1 MGDRHD
7 YVALEWVKGEIAET
21 LKVAHQAIETLL
33 DDPQATHALSECLA
47 CIHQVH
53 GSLQMVEFYGAALL
67 AEEMEQLAAAL
78 QQNRVSHRDEAIHL
92 LLQAIGQ
99 LPIYLDRVQGARR
112 DLPLVVLPLINDL
125 RSARGESLLSETSL
139 FTPQLPE
146 LPPLNEQSLARLEPA
161 DLPNVLRK
169 LRQMLQM
176 ALVGLLREQDD
187 DTHLGYLAKVFSR
200 LEGLC
205 GNAPLSPLWQVAS
218 ALVEGMRGGS
228 IANSPALR
236 SLFKDADKELK
247 RLLEQGMSAI
257 NQPAP
262 PELLKSLLFYIAK
275 AEHPTGQMLTMKD
288 RYGLDDALPDSAM
301 VDEERARLAGPDRD
315 AMRSVLAALCE
326 ELVRVKERLDLFV
339 RSDRQH
345 TSDLESLLAP
355 LRQIADTLAV
365 LGFGQPR
372 KVIIDQLA
380 VVLSLAQGQREPNDA
395 ILMDVAGALLYVEAT
410 LAGMVGTV
418 EPESSQEDSR
428 LPTTDLTQI
437 HQIVIK
443 EARICLQQAK
453 DMIVDYIDADWD
465 RQHLQ
470 PLPDLL
476 TQVRGALAMIPL
488 SRAASLIDACNH
500 FIREHLLLE
509 QGQPDWQELDSLA
522 DVITSLEYY
531 LERLSDDPEA
541 AGEQLLDVAE
551 KSLASLGVFP
561 SEQHVPVLED
571 VLSPSEAQVMQDLQ
585 ELDDPE
591 VVQTLADVLA
601 NPVSAVNP
609 PAQNTPGSLL
619 PPPVGEAPVDD
630 ELREVFLEET
640 DEVLDILREYLPR
653 WLAYPDNTAALSE
666 LRRAFHTLKG
676 SGRMVR
682 ALVLGELAWAV
693 ENLLNRVLEHSVEP
707 GQAVQQ
713 LLGDVLNLLPELV
726 AEFADNAQRQRNDV
740 DQLAAR
746 AHALAKGD
754 EPLSDEDVQDVAALD
769 PLLLEIF
776 RNEAETHLATLNRF
790 LEQAAEH
797 VPLQASDELQRAL
810 HTLKGSASMAGVLP
824 IAELATP
831 LDHLAREYKAHL
843 IALDLDEVELLLEA
857 EGVFRLGLR
866 QLKVDPL
873 AEIPGARSLIERT
886 QTLLAERLEALLSTP
901 STALRTKRDPQLINN
916 FLAQGMDI
924 LLDAESLLQRWQQHP
939 GERQELSALLDELTT
954 LGEGAHLADLHP
966 VDELCEA
973 LLDLY
978 GAVEES
984 SLAVSD
990 RFFHEAQ
997 SAHEAL
1003 INMLDELAAGQE
1015 VSPQPERIRALRGL
1029 LDESLDPSAMGL
1041 IRSDGSRTLSIREL
1055 GSVTAELEN
1064 TVPPVGASLLAMDVN
1079 DDALLQDKRG
1089 AYESIASR
1097 LAPTKDHELD
1107 DEIVSIFLE
1116 EAVDILESAGQ
1127 ALQRWLNDPENAAP
1141 LLSLQRDMHTLKGGA
1156 RMAEVE
1162 PVGDLA
1168 HELENLYE
1176 GLVDRRYSHSEALA
1190 HLLQQSHERLAQLLE
1205 QLQHQKPLGDPGELI
1220 DAIREFR
1227 QGNAN
1232 APETVEAARA
1242 EDSPGHDPELLEI
1255 FLEEGFDIIENSG
1268 AALVRWQAEPSN
1280 RQEMETLLRDLH
1292 TLKGG
1297 ARMVEIGPIGDL
1309 AHELEFLYEGL
1320 AAGTL
1325 KPTAALFGLLQS
1337 SHDRLAQMLDATRAG
1352 QPLPPADRLIDA
1364 IRNFSHPEV
1373 PEAPVAATVA
1383 PKVEP
1388 LAPQVDAGA
1397 DMVKVSAELLDD
1409 LVNLAG
1415 ETSIFRGRIE
1425 QQVND
1430 ARVALNEMETT
1441 IERMRDQLRRL
1452 DTETQGRILSRQQVD
1467 AERSDYEEFDPLEMD
1482 RHSQLQQLSRALF
1495 ESASDLLDLKETL
1508 DRRNQDA
1515 ENLLQQQGRI
1525 NTELQEGLM
1534 RTRMVPFE
1542 RMLPRLKRI
1551 VRQVSSELGKDVE
1564 FIVGNAEGEMDR
1576 NVLERMAAP
1585 LEHMLR
1591 NAVDH
1596 GLEPAEARIAA
1607 GKPAQ
1612 GRITLDLSREGG
1624 DIIFDIRDDGAGVP
1638 LDAVRRKAIKRG
1650 LLAPDSDI
1658 SDRDVL
1664 QFILQPGFSTA
1675 EKITQISGRGVGM
1688 DVVHEEVR
1696 QLGGSMSIDSVP
1708 GQGVHFRIR
1717 LPFTVSV
1724 NRALMVQC
1732 GEDQYAIPLNT
1743 IDGIVRVLPNEL
1755 EGHYRLDPPTYKYAG
1770 QHYELCYLGELL
1782 KTSTRPKLL
1791 GQSLPLP
1798 VLLVQCNERHIAVQV
1813 DAMAGTREIVVK
1825 SLGPQFAAVQGLSG
1839 ATILGDGRVVLILD
1853 LLAPIRAMQARVPQQ
1868 PLRQDAES
1876 EPHKPLLVLVVDDS
1890 VTVRKVTS
1898 RLLER
1903 HGMNVLTAKDGVD
1916 AMLLLEEHMP
1926 DLMLLDIEMP
1936 RMDGFEVATQV
1947 RADERLQHLP
1957 IIMITSRTGQKHR
1970 DRAMAIGVNDYL
1982 GKPYQ
1987 ESVLLESIALWSKTH
2002 A

>member
-21 LKVAHQAIETLL
+21 LKQAHHAIETQL

-67 AEEMEQLAAAL
+67 AEEMEQLVTAL
-78 QQNRVSHRDEAIHL
+78 QHNRVNHRDEALHL
-92 LLQAIGQ
+92 MLQALGQ

-139 FTPQLPE
+139 FSPQL
-146 LPPLNEQSLARLEPA
+146 LGLAPLDEASLARLEPA
-161 DLPNVLRK
+161 ELPNVLRK

-187 DTHLGYLAKVFSR
+187 DTHLEYLAKVFSR
-200 LEGLC
+200 LESVC
-205 GNAPLSPLWQVAS
+205 GSAPLSPLWQVAS
-218 ALVEGMRGGS
+218 ALVEGMRAGAIG
-228 IANSPALR
+228 NSPALR
-236 SLFKDADKELK
+236 SLFKEADKELK
-247 RLLEQGMSAI
+247 RLLEQGMQGI
-257 NQPAP
+257 NQPP
-262 PELLKSLLFYIAK
+262 PTELLKSLLFYIAK

-288 RYGLDDALPDSAM
+288 RYALDDALPDSAM

-345 TSDLESLLAP
+345 ASDLDSLLAP

-380 VVLSLAQGQREPNDA
+380 VVLSLTQGQRAPDDA

-418 EPESSQEDSR
+418 EPESQEDSR

-470 PLPDLL
+470 ALPALL

-488 SRAASLIDACNH
+488 SRAASLIETCNH

-509 QGQPDWQELDSLA
+509 PGQPGWQALDSLA
-522 DVITSLEYY
+522 DAITSIEYY
-531 LERLSDDPEA
+531 LERLSDDPLA
-541 AGEQLLDVAE
+541 PGEQLLDVAQR
-551 KSLASLGVFP
+551 SLAALGVFP
-561 SEQHVPVLED
+561 SEQQVPVLAE
-571 VLSPSEAQVMQDLQ
+571 VLSPGEAQQQQ
-585 ELDDPE
+585 ERDAPAIA
-591 VVQTLADVLA
+591 QSLADVLA
-601 NPVSAVNP
+601 NPVSALNP
-609 PAQNTPGSLL
+609 PALDTPGSLL
-619 PPPVGEAPVDD
+619 PPPSGEAPVDE
-630 ELREVFLEET
+630 ELREVFIEET
-640 DEVLDILREYLPR
+640 EEVLEILREYLPR
-653 WLAYPDNTAALSE
+653 WSGNPANRSALSE

-682 ALVLGELAWAV
+682 ALVLGELAWAM
-693 ENLLNRVLEHSVEP
+693 ENLLNRILEQSVTP
-707 GQAVQQ
+707 GASVQQ
-713 LLGDVLNLLPELV
+713 LLGEVLDLLPQLM
-726 AEFADNAQRQRNDV
+726 AEYAADAQRQRDDV

-746 AHALAKGD
+746 AHALAKGAATAV
-754 EPLSDEDVQDVAALD
+754 DEDTQDVAALD

-776 RNEAETHLATLNRF
+776 RKEAETHLGSLNRF
-790 LEQAAEH
+790 LDQAAEH
-797 VPLQASDELQRAL
+797 LPLQASDELQRAL
-810 HTLKGSASMAGVLP
+810 HTLKGSASVAGVLP

-831 LDHLAREYKAHL
+831 LDQLAREYKAHL
-843 IALDLDEVELLLEA
+843 IALDLDEVEVLLEA
-857 EGVFRLGLR
+857 EGLFRLGLR
-866 QLKVDPL
+866 QLKSDPL
-873 AEIPGARSLIERT
+873 ADIPGSRALIERARA
-886 QTLLAERLEALLSTP
+886 LLAERLQTLSNTP
-901 STALRTKRDPQLINN
+901 SSGLRIKRDPQLINN

-924 LLDAESLLQRWQQHP
+924 LLDAESLLRRWQQHP

-984 SLAVSD
+984 SLAVSEA
-990 RFFHEAQ
+990 FFHEAQ

-1015 VSPQPERIRALRGL
+1015 VSPRPERVRALHGL
-1029 LDESLDPSAMGL
+1029 LDQSLDPSAMGL

-1055 GSVTAELEN
+1055 GDVTAELER
-1064 TVPPVGASLLAMDVN
+1064 TLPPPVGTSLLAMDSQAPRSSN
-1079 DDALLQDKRG
+1079 DNASSLT
-1089 AYESIASR
+1089 SIAGKP
-1097 LAPTKDHELD
+1097 APKGGRAAELD
-1107 DEIVSIFLE
+1107 NDIVSIFLE
-1116 EAVDILESAGQ
+1116 EAEDILESANHS
-1127 ALQRWLNDPENAAP
+1127 LQRWLNDPHNAAP
-1141 LLSLQRDMHTLKGGA
+1141 LSSLQRDLHTLKGGA

-1168 HELENLYE
+1168 HELESLYE

-1190 HLLQQSHERLAQLLE
+1190 QLLQQSHDRLAQLLE
-1205 QLQHQKPLGDPGELI
+1205 QLQDHQVLGDPEDLI
-1220 DAIREFR
+1220 EAIRAFR
-1227 QGNAN
+1227 QGHASNA
-1232 APETVEAARA
+1232 EVLEAATGN
-1242 EDSPGHDPELLEI
+1242 DSTHHDGELLDI
-1255 FLEEGFDIIENSG
+1255 FLEEGFDIIESSG
-1268 AALVRWQAEPSN
+1268 AALLRWQAEPSN

-1297 ARMVEIGPIGDL
+1297 ARMVEIAPIGDL
-1309 AHELEFLYEGL
+1309 AHELEYLYEGL
-1320 AAGTL
+1320 STGVL
-1325 KPTAALFGLLQS
+1325 QPTPALFELLQR
-1337 SHDRLAQMLDATRAG
+1337 SHDRLAQMLDAARAG
-1352 QPLPPADRLIDA
+1352 ESLPPADRLIDA
-1364 IRNFSHPEV
+1364 IQNFSHPVLAET
-1373 PEAPVAATVA
+1373 PAPLAVAAKA
-1383 PKVEP
+1383 EP
-1388 LAPQVDAGA
+1388 PQLQPDAGA

-1409 LVNLAG
+1409 LVNLAA

-1430 ARVALNEMETT
+1430 AQVALNEMETT

-1452 DTETQGRILSRQQVD
+1452 DTETQGRILSRQQVE
-1467 AERSDYEEFDPLEMD
+1467 AERLGYEEFDPLEMD

-1551 VRQVSSELGKDVE
+1551 VRQVASELGKDVE

-1596 GLEPAEARIAA
+1596 GLEPADVRVAA

-1612 GRITLDLSREGG
+1612 GRITLDLLREGG

-1638 LDAVRRKAIKRG
+1638 LEAVRRKAIKRG
-1650 LLAPDSDI
+1650 LLAPDSVI
-1658 SDRDVL
+1658 SDHDVL

-1696 QLGGSMSIDSVP
+1696 QLGGTMSIDSVP

-1732 GEDQYAIPLNT
+1732 AEDQYAIPLNT

-1755 EGHYRLDPPTYKYAG
+1755 EGHFRLDPPTYEYAG
-1770 QHYELCYLGELL
+1770 QRYELCYLGELL
-1782 KTSTRPKLL
+1782 KTSPRPRLS

-1798 VLLVQCNERHIAVQV
+1798 VLLVQCNEWHIAVQV

-1825 SLGPQFAAVQGLSG
+1825 SLGPQFSAVQGVSG

-1853 LLAPIRAMQARVPQQ
+1853 LLAPVRAMQARAPQR
-1868 PLRQDAES
+1868 PASHEVEV
-1876 EPHKPLLVLVVDDS
+1876 EPQRPLLVMVVDDS

-1916 AMLLLEEHMP
+1916 AMLLLEEHSP

-1947 RADERLQHLP
+1947 RNDERLRHLP

-1982 GKPYQ
+1982 GKPYP

>member
-609 PAQNTPGSLL
+609 PALNTPGSLL

-1064 TVPPVGASLLAMDVN
+1064 TVPPVEASLLAMDVN

-1320 AAGTL
+1320 SAGTL

-1596 GLEPAEARIAA
+1596 GLESAEVRIAA

>member
-21 LKVAHQAIETLL
+21 LKQAHQAIETVL
-33 DDPQATHALSECLA
+33 DDPQATPGLDECLA
-47 CIHQVH
+47 YIHQVH

-67 AEEMEQLAAAL
+67 AEEMEHLVEAL
-78 QQNRVSHRDEAIHL
+78 QHGRVAHRDEALHL
-92 LLQAIGQ
+92 LLQALGQ
-99 LPIYLDRVQGARR
+99 LPIYLDRVQSARR

-125 RSARGESLLSETSL
+125 RSARGDSLLSETSL
-139 FTPQLPE
+139 FSPPLPD
-146 LPPLNEQSLARLEPA
+146 LPPLSAEALAALEPA
-161 DLPNVLRK
+161 EWPNMLRK

-187 DTHLGYLAKVFSR
+187 QTHLEYLAKVFQR
-200 LEGLC
+200 LEALSAD
-205 GNAPLSPLWQVAS
+205 APLSPLWQVAS
-218 ALVEGMRGGS
+218 ALVEGMREGA

-247 RLLEQGMSAI
+247 RLLEQGPRGL
-257 NQPAP
+257 NQPPP

-288 RYGLDDALPDSAM
+288 RYSLDDALPDSAM

-395 ILMDVAGALLYVEAT
+395 TLMDVAGALLYVEAN

-418 EPESSQEDSR
+418 EPESPEDAR

-465 RQHLQ
+465 RQQLQ
-470 PLPDLL
+470 PLPELL

-488 SRAASLIDACNH
+488 SRAASLVEACNS
-500 FIREHLLLE
+500 FIREHLLLDPH
-509 QGQPDWQELDSLA
+509 QPGWQQLDNLA

-531 LERLSDDPEA
+531 LERLSDDPQA
-541 AGEQLLDVAE
+541 PNEQLLDVAQ
-551 KSLASLGVFP
+551 KSLASLGFFP
-561 SEQHVPVLED
+561 HEQHVPLLDD
-571 VLSPSEAQVMQDLQ
+571 VLSPSEALVMQDLQ
-585 ELDDPE
+585 ALDDPE
-591 VVQTLADVLA
+591 TVQSLADVLA
-601 NPVSAVNP
+601 SPVSAVNP
-609 PAQNTPGSLL
+609 PALITPGSLM
-619 PPPVGEAPVDD
+619 PPPADEEPVDD

-640 DEVLDILREYLPR
+640 DEVLEVLHEYLPR
-653 WLAYPDNTAALSE
+653 WSADTHDRAALTE

-682 ALVLGELAWAV
+682 ALILGELAWAV

-707 GQAVQQ
+707 GAQVQQ
-713 LLGDVLNLLPELV
+713 LLTDTVLLLPELIS
-726 AEFADNAQRQRNDV
+726 EFATQRQRQRSDV

-746 AHALAKGD
+746 AHALAKGV
-754 EPLSDEDVQDVAALD
+754 EPLAAEDVADVAALD

-776 RNEAETHLATLNRF
+776 RNEAETHLASLNRF
-790 LEQAAEH
+790 LDQAAEH
-797 VPLQASDELQRAL
+797 VPLPASDELQRAL

-824 IAELATP
+824 IAELAAP
-831 LDHLAREYKAHL
+831 LDKLAREFKAHQL
-843 IALDLDEVELLLEA
+843 PLDLDEVELLLEA
-857 EGVFRLGLR
+857 EGLFRVGLR
-866 QLKVDPL
+866 QLKHDPL
-873 AEIPGARSLIERT
+873 APIVGAQSLIKRT
-886 QTLLAERLEALLSTP
+886 ETLLAERLEAILNAPNTG
-901 STALRTKRDPQLINN
+901 LRIKRDPQLINN

-954 LGEGAHLADLHP
+954 LGEGAHLADLLP
-966 VDELCEA
+966 VDVLCEA

-997 SAHEAL
+997 NAHEAL

-1015 VSPQPERIRALRGL
+1015 ITPQPQRIRALHEL
-1029 LDESLDPSAMGL
+1029 LDESLDPAAMGL
-1041 IRSDGSRTLSIREL
+1041 IRSDGSRTLSISEL
-1055 GSVTAELEN
+1055 GAATAELAHANAE
-1064 TVPPVGASLLAMDVN
+1064 T
-1079 DDALLQDKRG
+1079 
-1089 AYESIASR
+1089 
-1097 LAPTKDHELD
+1097 APD
-1107 DEIVSIFLE
+1107 DEIVEIFLE
-1116 EAVDILESAGQ
+1116 EAVDILDSAGQ
-1127 ALQRWLNDPENAAP
+1127 ALQRWLSDPDNAAP
-1141 LLSLQRDMHTLKGGA
+1141 LSSLQRDLHTLKGGA
-1156 RMAEVE
+1156 RMAEVDAI
-1162 PVGDLA
+1162 GDLA
-1168 HELENLYE
+1168 HELESLYE
-1176 GLVDRRYSHSEALA
+1176 GLVDRRHSYSE
-1190 HLLQQSHERLAQLLE
+1190 LLGRLLHKSHDRLAQLLE
-1205 QLQHQKPLGDPGELI
+1205 QLHNHQPLTPALDLI
-1220 DAIREFR
+1220 ESIRQFR
-1227 QGNAN
+1227 QGQSGSA
-1232 APETVEAARA
+1232 ETVQPTAVPDSAA
-1242 EDSPGHDPELLEI
+1242 HDPELLEI
-1255 FLEEGFDIIENSG
+1255 FLEEGFDIIESSG
-1268 AALVRWQAEPSN
+1268 AALLRWQAEPGN
-1280 RQEMETLLRDLH
+1280 RQEVETLLRDLH

-1309 AHELEFLYEGL
+1309 AHELEYLYESL
-1320 AAGTL
+1320 ATGVLQPSAEL
-1325 KPTAALFGLLQS
+1325 FALVQRG
-1337 SHDRLAQMLDATRAG
+1337 HDRLAQMLDGVRAG
-1352 QPLPPADRLIDA
+1352 QPCPPADRLINA
-1364 IRNFSHPEV
+1364 IQNFSHPATPDTPPPLPLPAKTE
-1373 PEAPVAATVA
+1373 PAAPAA
-1383 PKVEP
+1383 
-1388 LAPQVDAGA
+1388 DAGA
-1397 DMVKVSAELLDD
+1397 DMVKVSAELLDE

-1425 QQVND
+1425 QQVSD
-1430 ARVALNEMETT
+1430 AQTALNEMETT

-1467 AERSDYEEFDPLEMD
+1467 AERLGYEEFDPLEMD

-1508 DRRNQDA
+1508 ERRNHDA

-1551 VRQVSSELGKDVE
+1551 VRQVAEELNKDVA
-1564 FIVGNAEGEMDR
+1564 FIIGNAEGEMDR

-1596 GLEPAEARIAA
+1596 GLESAEVRLAA

-1612 GRITLDLSREGG
+1612 GTITLDLTREGG
-1624 DIIFDIRDDGAGVP
+1624 DIVFDIRDDGAGVP
-1638 LDAVRRKAIKRG
+1638 LEAVRRKAIKRG
-1650 LLAPDSDI
+1650 LLAPDAEI

-1696 QLGGSMSIDSVP
+1696 QLGGTMSIDSVP

-1743 IDGIVRVLPNEL
+1743 IEGIVRVLPNDL
-1755 EGHYRLDPPTYKYAG
+1755 EAHYRNDPPSYHYAG
-1770 QHYELCYLGELL
+1770 QRYELCYLGELL
-1782 KTSTRPKLL
+1782 KTAPRPKLL

-1798 VLLVQCNERHIAVQV
+1798 VLLVQCNDRHIAVQV

-1825 SLGPQFAAVQGLSG
+1825 SLGPQFAAVQGVSG

-1853 LLAPIRAMQARVPQQ
+1853 LLAPIRAMQARVAQRPAQ
-1868 PLRQDAES
+1868 AEIDS
-1876 EPHKPLLVLVVDDS
+1876 EPQKPLLVLVVDDS

-1947 RADERLQHLP
+1947 RNDERLQHLP

-1987 ESVLLESIALWSKTH
+1987 ESVLLESIAHWSKKH

>member
-21 LKVAHQAIETLL
+21 LKQAHQAIEAVL
-33 DDPQATHALSECLA
+33 DDPQAFPGLDECLDY
-47 CIHQVH
+47 IHQVH

-67 AEEMEQLAAAL
+67 AEEMEHLVEAL
-78 QQNRVSHRDEAIHL
+78 QHERVSHRDEALHL
-92 LLQAIGQ
+92 LLQALGQ
-99 LPIYLDRVQGARR
+99 LPIYLDRVQSARR

-139 FTPQLPE
+139 FSPQLPE
-146 LPPLNEQSLARLEPA
+146 LPPLSAQALALLEPPE
-161 DLPNVLRK
+161 LPNVLRK
-169 LRQMLQM
+169 LRQTLQM

-187 DTHLGYLAKVFSR
+187 QTHLGYLAKVFTR
-200 LEGLC
+200 LEALSGDT
-205 GNAPLSPLWQVAS
+205 PLSPLWQVAS
-218 ALVEGMRGGS
+218 ALVEGMREGV

-247 RLLEQGMSAI
+247 RLLDQGMAGL
-257 NQPAP
+257 NQPPP

-288 RYGLDDALPDSAM
+288 RYSLDDALPDSAM

-418 EPESSQEDSR
+418 EPESPEDAR

-470 PLPDLL
+470 PLPALL

-488 SRAASLIDACNH
+488 NRAASLVEACNG
-500 FIREHLLLE
+500 FIREHLLLDPHEPGWE
-509 QGQPDWQELDSLA
+509 QLDHLA
-522 DVITSLEYY
+522 DVISSLEYY
-531 LERLSDDPEA
+531 LERLSDDPQA
-541 AGEQLLDVAE
+541 PGEQLLDVAQ
-551 KSLASLGVFP
+551 KSLASLGFFP
-561 SEQHVPVLED
+561 NEPHVPVLDD
-571 VLSPSEAQVMQDLQ
+571 VLSPSEALVMQDMQ
-585 ELDDPE
+585 ALDDPDI
-591 VVQTLADVLA
+591 VQSLADVLA
-601 NPVSAVNP
+601 SPVSALNP
-609 PAQNTPGSLL
+609 PALITPGSLM
-619 PPPVGEAPVDD
+619 PPPADEEPVDD

-640 DEVLDILREYLPR
+640 DEVLEVLHEYLPR
-653 WLAYPDNTAALSE
+653 WAANPQDRDALTE

-682 ALVLGELAWAV
+682 ALILGELAWSV
-693 ENLLNRVLEHSVEP
+693 ENLLNRVLEQSVEP
-707 GQAVQQ
+707 GSVVQQ
-713 LLGDVLNLLPELV
+713 LLTDTVLLLPELIS
-726 AEFADNAQRQRNDV
+726 EFAINRQRQRSDV
-740 DQLAAR
+740 DQLAVR

-754 EPLSDEDVQDVAALD
+754 EPMAAEDVDDVAALD

-776 RNEAETHLATLNRF
+776 RNEAETHLASLNRF
-790 LEQAAEH
+790 LDQAAEH

-824 IAELATP
+824 IAELAAP
-831 LDHLAREYKAHL
+831 LDQLAREFKAHQL
-843 IALDLDEVELLLEA
+843 PLDLDEVELLLEA
-857 EGVFRLGLR
+857 EGLFRVGLR
-866 QLKVDPL
+866 QLKHDPL
-873 AEIPGARSLIERT
+873 APIVGAQSLIKRT
-886 QTLLAERLEALLSTP
+886 DELLAERLASILDAPNTG
-901 STALRTKRDPQLINN
+901 LRIKRDPQLINN

-954 LGEGAHLADLHP
+954 LGEGAHLADLLP
-966 VDELCEA
+966 VDVLCEA

-984 SLAVSD
+984 SLAVSE

-997 SAHEAL
+997 NAHEAL

-1015 VSPQPERIRALRGL
+1015 VTPQPERIRALHDL
-1029 LDESLDPSAMGL
+1029 LDESLDPSSMGL

-1055 GSVTAELEN
+1055 GSATAELQQS
-1064 TVPPVGASLLAMDVN
+1064 ASAFE
-1079 DDALLQDKRG
+1079 A
-1089 AYESIASR
+1089 
-1097 LAPTKDHELD
+1097 D
-1107 DEIVSIFLE
+1107 DEIVEIFLE
-1116 EAVDILESAGQ
+1116 EAVDILDSAGQ
-1127 ALQRWLNDPENAAP
+1127 ALQRWLSDPDNSAP
-1141 LLSLQRDMHTLKGGA
+1141 LSSLQRDLHTLKGGA

-1162 PVGDLA
+1162 AIGDLA
-1168 HELENLYE
+1168 QELESLYE
-1176 GLVDRRYSHSEALA
+1176 GLVDRRYNYSETLGRLLLKSHD
-1190 HLLQQSHERLAQLLE
+1190 RLALLLDQLHN
-1205 QLQHQKPLGDPGELI
+1205 HQPLTPAYDLI
-1220 DAIREFR
+1220 EAIRQVR
-1227 QGNAN
+1227 QGPSIA
-1232 APETVEAARA
+1232 ETPPATADH
-1242 EDSPGHDPELLEI
+1242 DSASHDPELLEI

-1268 AALVRWQAEPSN
+1268 AALLRWQAEPGN
-1280 RQEMETLLRDLH
+1280 RQEIETLLRDLH

-1309 AHELEFLYEGL
+1309 AHELEYLYESL
-1320 AAGTL
+1320 SAGSLQASTEL
-1325 KPTAALFGLLQS
+1325 FALVQRG
-1337 SHDRLAQMLDATRAG
+1337 HDRLAQMLDAVRAG
-1352 QPLPPADRLIDA
+1352 QPCPPADRLINA
-1364 IRNFSHPEV
+1364 IQNFSHPATIETPPV
-1373 PEAPVAATVA
+1373 LLPVAAKTEAA
-1383 PKVEP
+1383 PPAADV
-1388 LAPQVDAGA
+1388 GA
-1397 DMVKVSAELLDD
+1397 DMVKVSAELLDE

-1430 ARVALNEMETT
+1430 AQIALNEMETT

-1452 DTETQGRILSRQQVD
+1452 DTETQGRILSRQQAD
-1467 AERSDYEEFDPLEMD
+1467 AERLGYEEFDPLEMD

-1508 DRRNQDA
+1508 DRRNHDA

-1551 VRQVSSELGKDVE
+1551 VRQVAEELNKDVA
-1564 FIVGNAEGEMDR
+1564 FVVGNAEGEMDR

-1596 GLEPAEARIAA
+1596 GLESAEVRLAA

-1612 GRITLDLSREGG
+1612 GQISLDLSREGG
-1624 DIIFDIRDDGAGVP
+1624 DIVFDIRDDGAGVP
-1638 LDAVRRKAIKRG
+1638 LEAVRNKAIKRG
-1650 LLAPDSDI
+1650 LLAPNAEI

-1696 QLGGSMSIDSVP
+1696 QLGGTMSIDSVP

-1743 IDGIVRVLPNEL
+1743 IEGIVRVLPNDL
-1755 EGHYRLDPPTYKYAG
+1755 EGHFRQDPPRYQYGG
-1770 QHYELCYLGELL
+1770 QTYELCYLGELL
-1782 KTSTRPKLL
+1782 KTAPRPKLL
-1791 GQSLPLP
+1791 GQNLPLP
-1798 VLLVQCNERHIAVQV
+1798 VLLVHYNDRHIAVQV
-1813 DAMAGTREIVVK
+1813 DVMAGTREIVVK
-1825 SLGPQFAAVQGLSG
+1825 SLGAQFAALQGVSG

-1853 LLAPIRAMQARVPQQ
+1853 LLAPIRAMQARIAQTPTL
-1868 PLRQDAES
+1868 PEIDS
-1876 EPHKPLLVLVVDDS
+1876 EPQKPLLVMVVDDS

-1947 RADERLQHLP
+1947 RNDERLQHLP

-1987 ESVLLESIALWSKTH
+1987 ESVLLESIAQWSKKH

>member
-33 DDPQATHALSECLA
+33 DDSQATHALDECLA

-67 AEEMEQLAAAL
+67 AEEMEQLATAL
-78 QQNRVSHRDEAIHL
+78 QANRVSHRDEALHL
-92 LLQAIGQ
+92 LMQALGQ

-139 FTPQLPE
+139 FSPQLPD
-146 LPPLNEQSLARLEPA
+146 LPALDAATLARLEPSEF
-161 DLPNVLRK
+161 PSVLRK

-176 ALVGLLREQDD
+176 ALVGFLREQDSETNLD
-187 DTHLGYLAKVFSR
+187 YLAKVFTR
-200 LEGLC
+200 LETLC
-205 GNAPLSPLWQVAS
+205 AGAPLNPLWQVAS
-218 ALVEGMRGGS
+218 ALVEGMRGGA

-247 RLLEQGMSAI
+247 RLLEEGIEGI

-275 AEHPTGQMLTMKD
+275 AEHPTGQMLIMKE
-288 RYGLDDALPDSAM
+288 RYSLDDALPDSAM

-345 TSDLESLLAP
+345 TQDLDSLLAP

-418 EPESSQEDSR
+418 EPESQEDSR

-443 EARICLQQAK
+443 EVRICLQQAK

-470 PLPDLL
+470 ALPALL
-476 TQVRGALAMIPL
+476 TSVRGALAMIPL
-488 SRAASLIDACNH
+488 NRAASLIETCNH

-509 QGQPDWQELDSLA
+509 ANQPGWQELDSLA
-522 DVITSLEYY
+522 DVITSIEYY
-531 LERLSDDPEA
+531 LERLSEDPEA
-541 AGEQLLDVAE
+541 PGESLLDVAQR
-551 KSLASLGVFP
+551 SLAALGFFP
-561 SEQHVPVLED
+561 REQNVPVLD
-571 VLSPSEAQVMQDLQ
+571 HVLSPGEAQVMQQRQ
-585 ELDDPE
+585 ELDDP
-591 VVQTLADVLA
+591 VIVQTLADVLA
-601 NPVSAVNP
+601 SPVSALNP
-609 PAQNTPGSLL
+609 PALTTPGSLL
-619 PPPVGEAPVDD
+619 PPPAGEAPVDD

-640 DEVLDILREYLPR
+640 DEVLEILREYLPR
-653 WLAYPDNTAALSE
+653 WADSPDSKSALSE

-693 ENLLNRVLEHSVEP
+693 ENLLNRVLEHSVAP
-707 GQAVQQ
+707 GPAVQQ
-713 LLGDVLNLLPELV
+713 LLGDVLELLPELV
-726 AEFADNAQRQRNDV
+726 AQYAANDQRQRNDV

-746 AHALAKGD
+746 AHALAKGT
-754 EPLSDEDVQDVAALD
+754 EPESDEDTRDVAALD

-776 RNEAETHLATLNRF
+776 RKEAETHLNSLNRF
-790 LEQAAEH
+790 LDQAAEH
-797 VPLQASDELQRAL
+797 VPLQASDELLRAL

-824 IAELATP
+824 IAELAAP
-831 LDHLAREYKAHL
+831 LDQLAREYKAHL

-857 EGVFRLGLR
+857 EGLFRLGLR
-866 QLKVDPL
+866 QLKTDPL
-873 AEIPGARSLIERT
+873 AEIPHANSLIERT
-886 QTLLAERLEALLSTP
+886 RALLAERLESLLNTP
-901 STALRTKRDPQLINN
+901 NTGLRIKRDPQLINN

-924 LLDAESLLQRWQQHP
+924 LLDAENLLRRWQQHP

-954 LGEGAHLADLHP
+954 LGEGAHLADLQSM
-966 VDELCEA
+966 DELCEA

-1015 VSPQPERIRALRGL
+1015 VTPQPLRVRALRGL
-1029 LDESLDPSAMGL
+1029 LDESLDPSATGL
-1041 IRSDGSRTLSIREL
+1041 IRSDGSRTLSIHEL
-1055 GSVTAELEN
+1055 GSATAELAKA
-1064 TVPPVGASLLAMDVN
+1064 TTAA
-1079 DDALLQDKRG
+1079 
-1089 AYESIASR
+1089 
-1097 LAPTKDHELD
+1097 ELD
-1107 DEIVSIFLE
+1107 DEIVAIFLE
-1116 EAVDILESAGQ
+1116 EAVDILESAAQ
-1127 ALQRWLNDPENAAP
+1127 ALQRWLRDPDNAAS
-1141 LLSLQRDMHTLKGGA
+1141 LSSLQRDLHTLKGGA
-1156 RMAEVE
+1156 RMAQVE

-1168 HELENLYE
+1168 HELESLYE
-1176 GLVDRRYSHSEALA
+1176 GLVDRRYSHSDTLA
-1190 HLLQQSHERLAQLLE
+1190 QLLQQSHDRLAQLLD
-1205 QLQHQKPLGDPGELI
+1205 QLQHNQPLGDPHELI
-1220 DAIREFR
+1220 QAIRAYR
-1227 QGNAN
+1227 QGNAGS
-1232 APETVEAARA
+1232 ADVSEAAA
-1242 EDSPGHDPELLEI
+1242 SNDSSAHDPELLEI
-1255 FLEEGFDIIENSG
+1255 FLEEGFDIIDSSG
-1268 AALVRWQAEPSN
+1268 AALARWQAQPSS
-1280 RQEMETLLRDLH
+1280 RQEVETLLRDLH

-1297 ARMVEIGPIGDL
+1297 ARMVEIAPIGDL

-1320 AAGTL
+1320 STGVL
-1325 KPTAALFGLLQS
+1325 QPTAALFALLQRS
-1337 SHDRLAQMLDATRAG
+1337 QDRLAQMLDAARAG
-1352 QPLPPADRLIDA
+1352 EPMPPTDRLLDA
-1364 IRNFSHPEV
+1364 IKNFSHPSV
-1373 PEAPVAATVA
+1373 PEVLAPAT

-1388 LAPQVDAGA
+1388 LAPQAEAGA

-1430 ARVALNEMETT
+1430 AHVALSEMETT

-1467 AERSDYEEFDPLEMD
+1467 AERQGYEEFDPLEMD

-1508 DRRNQDA
+1508 ERRNHDA

-1551 VRQVSSELGKDVE
+1551 VRQVASELGKDVE

-1596 GLEPAEARIAA
+1596 GLESADVRLAA

-1612 GRITLDLSREGG
+1612 GKITLDLLREGG

-1650 LLAPDSDI
+1650 LLSPDSPV
-1658 SDRDVL
+1658 SDHDVL

-1732 GEDQYAIPLNT
+1732 VDDQYAIPLNT

-1755 EGHYRLDPPTYKYAG
+1755 EGHYRLDPPTYEYAG
-1770 QHYELCYLGELL
+1770 QRYELCYLGELL

-1825 SLGPQFAAVQGLSG
+1825 SLGAQFAAVQGVSG

-1853 LLAPIRAMQARVPQQ
+1853 LLAPIRAMQAHVPQR
-1868 PLRQDAES
+1868 PAGQDVEAE
-1876 EPHKPLLVLVVDDS
+1876 PQRPLLVMVVDDS

-1936 RMDGFEVATQV
+1936 RMDGFEVATQI
-1947 RADERLQHLP
+1947 RNDERLQHLP

-1987 ESVLLESIALWSKTH
+1987 ESVLLESIALWSKIH

>member
-21 LKVAHQAIETLL
+21 LKLAHQAIEAVL
-33 DDPQATHALSECLA
+33 DDPQAFPGLDECLA
-47 CIHQVH
+47 YIHQVH

-67 AEEMEQLAAAL
+67 AEEMEHLVEAL
-78 QQNRVSHRDEAIHL
+78 QHDRVPHRDEALHL
-92 LLQAIGQ
+92 LLQALGQ
-99 LPIYLDRVQGARR
+99 LPLYLDRVQSARR

-125 RSARGESLLSETSL
+125 RSARGESLLAETSL
-139 FTPQLPE
+139 FSPPLPE
-146 LPPLNEQSLARLEPA
+146 LALLGDGALAALEPP

-187 DTHLGYLAKVFSR
+187 QTHLGYLAKVFSR
-200 LEGLC
+200 LEALSGD
-205 GNAPLSPLWQVAS
+205 APLSPLWQIAS
-218 ALVEGMRGGS
+218 ALVEGMREGV

-236 SLFKDADKELK
+236 SLFKDADQELK
-247 RLLEQGMSAI
+247 RLLEQGI
-257 NQPAP
+257 VGLNQPAP
-262 PELLKSLLFYIAK
+262 AELLKSLLFYIAK

-288 RYGLDDALPDSAM
+288 HYSLDDALPDSAM

-345 TSDLESLLAP
+345 ASDLDSLLAP

-418 EPESSQEDSR
+418 ETQSAEDAR

-453 DMIVDYIDADWD
+453 DMIVDYIDADWN

-470 PLPDLL
+470 PLPELL

-488 SRAASLIDACNH
+488 ARAASLVEACNG
-500 FIREHLLLE
+500 FIREHLMLDAHEPGWE
-509 QGQPDWQELDSLA
+509 QLDHLA
-522 DVITSLEYY
+522 DVISSLEYY
-531 LERLSDDPEA
+531 LERLSDDPQAPAEH
-541 AGEQLLDVAE
+541 LLDVAQN
-551 KSLASLGVFP
+551 SLASLGFFAN
-561 SEQHVPVLED
+561 EQPGEAQVPLLDE
-571 VLSPSEAQVMQDLQ
+571 VLSPSEAQLMQDLQ
-585 ELDDPE
+585 TLDDPD
-591 VVQTLADVLA
+591 VVQSLAEVLA
-601 NPVSAVNP
+601 SPLSALNP
-609 PAQNTPGSLL
+609 PARNSPDSLM
-619 PPPVGEAPVDD
+619 PPPADEEPVDD

-640 DEVLDILREYLPR
+640 DEVLAVLHEYLPR
-653 WLAYPDNTAALSE
+653 WSANPQDRAALTE

-693 ENLLNRVLEHSVEP
+693 ENLLNRVLEQSVEP
-707 GQAVQQ
+707 GAVLRQ
-713 LLGDVLNLLPELV
+713 LLGDTLLLLPELIN
-726 AEFADNAQRQRNDV
+726 EFATQRQRQRNDV

-754 EPLSDEDVQDVAALD
+754 EPLAAEDTDDVAALD

-776 RNEAETHLATLNRF
+776 RKEAETHLASLNRF
-790 LEQAAEH
+790 LDQAAER
-797 VPLQASDELQRAL
+797 VPLPASDELQRAL

-824 IAELATP
+824 MAELAAS
-831 LDHLAREYKAHL
+831 LDQLAREFKAHQL
-843 IALDLDEVELLLEA
+843 PLDLDEVELLLEA
-857 EGVFRLGLR
+857 EGLFRVGLR
-866 QLKVDPL
+866 QLKHDPL
-873 AEIPGARSLIERT
+873 APIVGAQSLIKRT
-886 QTLLAERLEALLSTP
+886 EALLAERLQAS
-901 STALRTKRDPQLINN
+901 SDGADSGLRLKRDPQLINN

-924 LLDAESLLQRWQQHP
+924 LLDAENLLQRWQQHP

-954 LGEGAHLADLHP
+954 LGEGAHLADLLP
-966 VDELCEA
+966 VDGLCEA

-984 SLAVSD
+984 SLAVSE

-997 SAHEAL
+997 LAHEAL

-1015 VSPQPERIRALRGL
+1015 ITAQPERICALQDL
-1029 LDESLDPSAMGL
+1029 LDEGLDPAAMGL
-1041 IRSDGSRTLSIREL
+1041 IRSDGSRTLDIREL
-1055 GSVTAELEN
+1055 GSATAQLQQSVAALE
-1064 TVPPVGASLLAMDVN
+1064 P
-1079 DDALLQDKRG
+1079 
-1089 AYESIASR
+1089 
-1097 LAPTKDHELD
+1097 D
-1107 DEIVSIFLE
+1107 DEIVEIFLE
-1116 EAVDILESAGQ
+1116 EAVDILDSAGQ
-1127 ALQRWLNDPENAAP
+1127 ALQRWRKDPDNAAP
-1141 LLSLQRDMHTLKGGA
+1141 LSSLQRDLHTLKGGA

-1162 PVGDLA
+1162 AVGDLA
-1168 HELENLYE
+1168 QELENLYE
-1176 GLVDRRYSHSEALA
+1176 GLVDRRYSHSVVLEG
-1190 HLLQQSHERLAQLLE
+1190 LLQQSHERLALMLE
-1205 QLQHQKPLGDPGELI
+1205 QLQAHQALTPAQDLI
-1220 DAIREFR
+1220 DAIRQLR
-1227 QGNAN
+1227 QGQAASESAPAAVEHDNA
-1232 APETVEAARA
+1232 
-1242 EDSPGHDPELLEI
+1242 GHDPELLEI
-1255 FLEEGFDIIENSG
+1255 FLEEGFDIIESSG
-1268 AALVRWQAEPSN
+1268 AALLRWQAEPGN
-1280 RQEMETLLRDLH
+1280 RQEIETLLRDLH

-1309 AHELEFLYEGL
+1309 AHELEFLYESLSSG
-1320 AAGTL
+1320 
-1325 KPTAALFGLLQS
+1325 ALQPSAELFALVQRG
-1337 SHDRLAQMLDATRAG
+1337 HDRLAQMLDGVRAG
-1352 QPLPPADRLIDA
+1352 QPCPPADRLINA
-1364 IRNFSHPEV
+1364 IQNFSHPVQVEAL
-1373 PEAPVAATVA
+1373 PAPVAAPVA
-1383 PKVEP
+1383 KPEA
-1388 LAPQVDAGA
+1388 APPAADAGA
-1397 DMVKVSAELLDD
+1397 DMVKVSSELLDE

-1430 ARVALNEMETT
+1430 AQIALNEMETT

-1467 AERSDYEEFDPLEMD
+1467 GERLGYEDFDPLEMD

-1508 DRRNQDA
+1508 DRRNHDA

-1542 RMLPRLKRI
+1542 RMVPRLKRI
-1551 VRQVSSELGKDVE
+1551 VRQVAEELGKDVA
-1564 FIVGNAEGEMDR
+1564 FVVGNADGEMDR

-1596 GLEPAEARIAA
+1596 GLEPADVRLAA

-1612 GRITLDLSREGG
+1612 GQITLDLSREGG
-1624 DIIFDIRDDGAGVP
+1624 DIVFDIRDDGAGVP
-1638 LDAVRRKAIKRG
+1638 LEAVRRKAIKRG
-1650 LLAPDSDI
+1650 LLAPDAEI

-1743 IDGIVRVLPNEL
+1743 IEGIVRVLPNDL
-1755 EGHYRLDPPTYKYAG
+1755 EGHFRHDPPSYQYGG
-1770 QHYELCYLGELL
+1770 QRYELCYLGELL
-1782 KTSTRPKLL
+1782 KTAPRPKLL
-1791 GQSLPLP
+1791 GQNLPLP
-1798 VLLVQCNERHIAVQV
+1798 VLLVHCNDRHIAVLV

-1825 SLGPQFAAVQGLSG
+1825 SLGPQFAAVQGVSG

-1853 LLAPIRAMQARVPQQ
+1853 LLAPIRAMQARLAQEPT
-1868 PLRQDAES
+1868 PTEIDS
-1876 EPHKPLLVLVVDDS
+1876 EPHKPLLIMVVDDS

-1916 AMLLLEEHMP
+1916 AMLLLEEHTP

-1947 RADERLQHLP
+1947 RADERLCHLP

-1987 ESVLLESIALWSKTH
+1987 ESVLLESIAQWSKKH

>member
-21 LKVAHQAIETLL
+21 LKQAYQAIETLI

-47 CIHQVH
+47 CVHQVH

-67 AEEMEQLAAAL
+67 AEEIEQLTSAL
-78 QQNRVSHRDEAIHL
+78 QRNRVSHRDEALHL
-92 LLQAIGQ
+92 LLQALGQ
-99 LPIYLDRVQGARR
+99 LPTYLDRVQGARR

-139 FTPQLPE
+139 FSPQLPD
-146 LPPLNEQSLARLEPA
+146 LPPLSQEALALLEPS

-187 DTHLGYLAKVFSR
+187 ETHFGYLARVFTH

-205 GNAPLSPLWQVAS
+205 ANAPLSPLWQAAS
-218 ALVEGMRGGS
+218 ALVEGMRHGA

-247 RLLEQGMSAI
+247 RWLEQGMSAI

-262 PELLKSLLFYIAK
+262 PELLRSLLFYIAK

-288 RYGLDDALPDSAM
+288 RYSLDDALPDSAM

-395 ILMDVAGALLYVEAT
+395 TLMDVAGALLYVEAT

-418 EPESSQEDSR
+418 EPESQEDSR

-443 EARICLQQAK
+443 ESRICLQQAK

-465 RQHLQ
+465 RQYLQ
-470 PLPDLL
+470 PLPALL

-488 SRAASLIDACNH
+488 ARAASLVEACNG
-500 FIREHLLLE
+500 FIREHLLVDP
-509 QGQPDWQELDSLA
+509 GQPGWQQLDSLA
-522 DVITSLEYY
+522 DVVTSIEYY

-541 AGEQLLDVAE
+541 PGEQLLDVAE
-551 KSLASLGVFP
+551 KGLASLGFFP
-561 SEQHVPVLED
+561 SEQHVPMLED
-571 VLSPSEAQVMQDLQ
+571 VLSPNEALVMQDMQ

-591 VVQTLADVLA
+591 TVQSLADVLA
-601 NPVSAVNP
+601 SPVSSVNP
-609 PAQNTPGSLL
+609 PALTTPGSLL
-619 PPPVGEAPVDD
+619 PPPAGEEPVDD

-640 DEVLDILREYLPR
+640 DEVLEILQEYLPR
-653 WLAYPDNTAALSE
+653 WSANPDSTSALSE

-693 ENLLNRVLEHSVEP
+693 ENLLNRVLEHSVAP
-707 GQAVQQ
+707 GPAVQQ
-713 LLGDVLNLLPELV
+713 LVGDALKLLPELV
-726 AEFADNAQRQRNDV
+726 AEFAANAQRQRNDV

-754 EPLSDEDVQDVAALD
+754 EPLPDEDAQDVAALD

-776 RNEAETHLATLNRF
+776 RNEAETHLNSLNRF
-790 LEQAAEH
+790 LDQAAEH

-824 IAELATP
+824 IAELAAS
-831 LDHLAREYKAHL
+831 LDELTREYKAHR
-843 IALDLDEVELLLEA
+843 ITLDLDEVELLLEA
-857 EGVFRLGLR
+857 EGLFRLGLR
-866 QLKVDPL
+866 QLKSDPL
-873 AEIPGARSLIERT
+873 ADIPGARSLIERT
-886 QTLLAERLEALLSTP
+886 QALLAERLQSLSSAPNTG
-901 STALRTKRDPQLINN
+901 LRIKRDPQLINN

-1015 VSPQPERIRALRGL
+1015 VTAQPQRVQALRGL
-1029 LDESLDPSAMGL
+1029 LDESLDPSSMGL

-1055 GSVTAELEN
+1055 GSATAELEQAA
-1064 TVPPVGASLLAMDVN
+1064 TQV
-1079 DDALLQDKRG
+1079 
-1089 AYESIASR
+1089 
-1097 LAPTKDHELD
+1097 ELD

-1127 ALQRWLNDPENAAP
+1127 ALQRWLGDPDNAAP
-1141 LLSLQRDMHTLKGGA
+1141 LSSLQRDLHTLKGGA

-1168 HELENLYE
+1168 HELENLYA

-1190 HLLQQSHERLAQLLE
+1190 QLLQQSHDRLAMFLE
-1205 QLQHQKPLGDPGELI
+1205 QLQHNRPLGDPGELI
-1220 DAIREFR
+1220 EAIREFR
-1227 QGNAN
+1227 QSNA
-1232 APETVEAARA
+1232 AGSAEVIEPAASN
-1242 EDSPGHDPELLEI
+1242 DSAGHDPELLEI

-1268 AALVRWQAEPSN
+1268 AALLRWQAEPSN
-1280 RQEMETLLRDLH
+1280 RQEVETLLRDLH

-1297 ARMVEIGPIGDL
+1297 ARMVEIAPIGDL

-1320 AAGTL
+1320 SAGVL
-1325 KPTAALFGLLQS
+1325 QPTAELFSLLQR
-1337 SHDRLAQMLDATRAG
+1337 SHDRLAQMLDAVRAG

-1364 IRNFSHPEV
+1364 IKNFSHPAV
-1373 PEAPVAATVA
+1373 LEAPA
-1383 PKVEP
+1383 PVVMPTTPKAEP
-1388 LAPQVDAGA
+1388 AAPQSEGTDT
-1397 DMVKVSAELLDD
+1397 VKVSAELLDD

-1430 ARVALNEMETT
+1430 ARVALSEMETT

-1452 DTETQGRILSRQQVD
+1452 DTETQGRILSRQQVE
-1467 AERSDYEEFDPLEMD
+1467 AERLGYEEFDPLEMD

-1508 DRRNQDA
+1508 ERRNQDA

-1564 FIVGNAEGEMDR
+1564 FVVGNAEGEMDR

-1596 GLEPAEARIAA
+1596 GLESAEVRIAA

-1612 GRITLDLSREGG
+1612 GKITLDLSREGG

-1650 LLAPDSDI
+1650 LLDQDSDI

-1696 QLGGSMSIDSVP
+1696 QLGGSMSIDSTS

-1755 EGHYRLDPPTYKYAG
+1755 EGHYRLDPPTYEYAG
-1770 QHYELCYLGELL
+1770 QRYELCYLGELL

-1798 VLLVQCNERHIAVQV
+1798 VLLVQCNERHVAVQV

-1853 LLAPIRAMQARVPQQ
+1853 LLAPIRAMQTRVPQR
-1868 PLRQDAES
+1868 PVTQDVEPES
-1876 EPHKPLLVLVVDDS
+1876 QRPLLVLVVDDS

-1916 AMLLLEEHMP
+1916 AMLQLEEHMP

-1947 RADERLQHLP
+1947 RADERLRHLP

-1987 ESVLLESIALWSKTH
+1987 ESVLLDSIARWSKTH

>member
-21 LKVAHQAIETLL
+21 LKLAHQAIETVL
-33 DDPQATHALSECLA
+33 DDPQAAPGLDECLA
-47 CIHQVH
+47 YIHQVH

-67 AEEMEQLAAAL
+67 AEEMEHLVEAL
-78 QQNRVSHRDEAIHL
+78 QQGRVSHRDEALHL
-92 LLQAIGQ
+92 LLQAFGQ
-99 LPIYLDRVQGARR
+99 LPIYLDRVQSARR

-125 RSARGESLLSETSL
+125 RSARGDSLLSETSL
-139 FTPQLPE
+139 FSPPLPD
-146 LPPLNEQSLARLEPA
+146 LPPLSAEALAALEPA
-161 DLPNVLRK
+161 EWPNVLRK

-187 DTHLGYLAKVFSR
+187 QTHLEYLAKVFQR
-200 LEGLC
+200 LEALSAD
-205 GNAPLSPLWQVAS
+205 APLSPLWQVAS
-218 ALVEGMRGGS
+218 ALVEGMREGA

-247 RLLEQGMSAI
+247 RLLEQGPRGL
-257 NQPAP
+257 NQPPP

-288 RYGLDDALPDSAM
+288 RYSLDDALPDSAM

-395 ILMDVAGALLYVEAT
+395 TLMDVAGALLYVEAN

-418 EPESSQEDSR
+418 EPESPEDAR

-465 RQHLQ
+465 RQQLQ
-470 PLPDLL
+470 PLPELL

-488 SRAASLIDACNH
+488 SRAANLVEACNS
-500 FIREHLLLE
+500 FIREHLLLDPH
-509 QGQPDWQELDSLA
+509 QPGWQQLDSLA

-531 LERLSDDPEA
+531 LERLSDDPQA
-541 AGEQLLDVAE
+541 PNEQLLDVAQ
-551 KSLASLGVFP
+551 KSLASLGFFP
-561 SEQHVPVLED
+561 HEQHVPLLDD
-571 VLSPSEAQVMQDLQ
+571 VLSPSEALVMQDLQ
-585 ELDDPE
+585 ALDDPE
-591 VVQTLADVLA
+591 TVQSLADVLA
-601 NPVSAVNP
+601 SPVSAVNP
-609 PAQNTPGSLL
+609 PALITPGSLM
-619 PPPVGEAPVDD
+619 PPPVDEDPVDD

-640 DEVLDILREYLPR
+640 DEVLEVLHEYLPR
-653 WLAYPDNTAALSE
+653 WTADTQNRTALTE

-682 ALVLGELAWAV
+682 ALILVELAWAV

-707 GQAVQQ
+707 GAQVQQ
-713 LLGDVLNLLPELV
+713 LLTDTLLLLPELIS
-726 AEFADNAQRQRNDV
+726 EFATHRQRQRSDV

-746 AHALAKGD
+746 AHALAKGV
-754 EPLSDEDVQDVAALD
+754 EPLAAEDVDDVAALD

-776 RNEAETHLATLNRF
+776 RNEAETHLASLNRF
-790 LEQAAEH
+790 LDQAAEH
-797 VPLQASDELQRAL
+797 VPLPASDELQRAL

-824 IAELATP
+824 IAELAAP
-831 LDHLAREYKAHL
+831 LDKLAREFKAHQL
-843 IALDLDEVELLLEA
+843 PLDLDEVELLLEA
-857 EGVFRLGLR
+857 EGLFRVGLR
-866 QLKVDPL
+866 QLKHDPL
-873 AEIPGARSLIERT
+873 APIVGAQSLIKRT
-886 QTLLAERLEALLSTP
+886 ETLLAERLEAILNASNTG
-901 STALRTKRDPQLINN
+901 LRIKRDPQLINN

-954 LGEGAHLADLHP
+954 LGEGAHLADLLP
-966 VDELCEA
+966 VDVLCEA

-997 SAHEAL
+997 NAHEAL

-1015 VSPQPERIRALRGL
+1015 ITPQPQRIRALHEL
-1029 LDESLDPSAMGL
+1029 LDESLDPTAMGL
-1041 IRSDGSRTLSIREL
+1041 IRSDGSRTLSISEL
-1055 GSVTAELEN
+1055 GAATAELAHANAE
-1064 TVPPVGASLLAMDVN
+1064 T
-1079 DDALLQDKRG
+1079 
-1089 AYESIASR
+1089 
-1097 LAPTKDHELD
+1097 APD
-1107 DEIVSIFLE
+1107 DEIVEIFLE
-1116 EAVDILESAGQ
+1116 EAVDILDSAGQ
-1127 ALQRWLNDPENAAP
+1127 ALQRWLSDPDNAAP
-1141 LLSLQRDMHTLKGGA
+1141 LSSLQRDLHTLKGGA
-1156 RMAEVE
+1156 RMAEVDAI
-1162 PVGDLA
+1162 GDLA
-1168 HELENLYE
+1168 HELESLYE
-1176 GLVDRRYSHSEALA
+1176 GLVDRRHSYSE
-1190 HLLQQSHERLAQLLE
+1190 LLGRLLHKSHDRLAQLLE
-1205 QLQHQKPLGDPGELI
+1205 QLQNHQPLTPAQDLI
-1220 DAIREFR
+1220 EAIRQFR
-1227 QGNAN
+1227 QGQSGSA
-1232 APETVEAARA
+1232 ETAQPTAVPDSAA
-1242 EDSPGHDPELLEI
+1242 HDPELLEI
-1255 FLEEGFDIIENSG
+1255 FLEEGFDIIESSG
-1268 AALVRWQAEPSN
+1268 AALLRWQAEPGN
-1280 RQEMETLLRDLH
+1280 RQEVETLLRDLH

-1309 AHELEFLYEGL
+1309 AHELEYLYESL
-1320 AAGTL
+1320 ATGVLQPSAEL
-1325 KPTAALFGLLQS
+1325 FALVQRG
-1337 SHDRLAQMLDATRAG
+1337 HDRLAQMLDGVRAG
-1352 QPLPPADRLIDA
+1352 QPCPPADRLINA
-1364 IRNFSHPEV
+1364 IQNFSHPATPDTPPPLPLPAKTE
-1373 PEAPVAATVA
+1373 PAAPA
-1383 PKVEP
+1383 
-1388 LAPQVDAGA
+1388 VDAGA
-1397 DMVKVSAELLDD
+1397 DMVKVSAELLDE

-1425 QQVND
+1425 QQVSD
-1430 ARVALNEMETT
+1430 AQTALNEMETT

-1467 AERSDYEEFDPLEMD
+1467 AERLGYEEFDPLEMD

-1508 DRRNQDA
+1508 ERRNHDA

-1551 VRQVSSELGKDVE
+1551 VRQVAEELNKDVA
-1564 FIVGNAEGEMDR
+1564 FIIGNAEGEMDR

-1596 GLEPAEARIAA
+1596 GLESAEVRLAA

-1612 GRITLDLSREGG
+1612 GTITLDLTREGG
-1624 DIIFDIRDDGAGVP
+1624 DIVFDIRDDGAGVP
-1638 LDAVRRKAIKRG
+1638 LEAVRRKAIKRG
-1650 LLAPDSDI
+1650 LLAPDAEI

-1696 QLGGSMSIDSVP
+1696 QLGGTMSIDSVP

-1743 IDGIVRVLPNEL
+1743 IEGIVRVLPNDL
-1755 EGHYRLDPPTYKYAG
+1755 EAHYRNDPPSYHYAG
-1770 QHYELCYLGELL
+1770 QRYELCYLGELL
-1782 KTSTRPKLL
+1782 KTAPRPKLL

-1798 VLLVQCNERHIAVQV
+1798 VLLVQCNDRHIAVQV

-1825 SLGPQFAAVQGLSG
+1825 SLGPQFAAVQGVSG

-1853 LLAPIRAMQARVPQQ
+1853 LLAPIRAMQARVAQRPAQ
-1868 PLRQDAES
+1868 AEIDS
-1876 EPHKPLLVLVVDDS
+1876 EPQKPLLVLVVDDS

-1947 RADERLQHLP
+1947 RNDERLQHLP

-1987 ESVLLESIALWSKTH
+1987 ESVLLESIAHWSKKH